1 MNKPVKAAIAAVIV
15 VAATSYASPYWAI
28 YQMRSAIEARDA
40 DKFSRYVDYPAL
52 RESLKA
58 QLTLSLQQK
67 LGTPALQNTPFAG
80 IGQAIG
86 LAVINTMID
95 TMVSPAGV
103 MALMAGEKP
112 ASTPQ
117 PKPPAPPAPVENKG
131 EPARPAKKE
140 EEAAKDAL
148 KYSLSYRALN
158 TVEASAT
165 KDNGDRILIG
175 LTRQGIWTWKWS
187 SVVLPEFSKP

>member
-1 MNKPVKAAIAAVIV
+1 MNKPVKAAIAAAIV
-15 VAATSYASPYWAI
+15 VAATSYASPYWAL
-28 YQMRSAIEARDA
+28 YQMRTAIETRDA

-58 QLTLSLQQK
+58 QLTLSLQKK

-86 LAVINTMID
+86 VAVINTMID

-112 ASTPQ
+112 AAAPQ
-117 PKPPAPPAPVENKG
+117 PAPPHAQPPHPRKTRANP
-131 EPARPAKKE
+131 PATPR
-140 EEAAKDAL
+140 
-148 KYSLSYRALN
+148 
-158 TVEASAT
+158 T
-165 KDNGDRILIG
+165 KLPR
-175 LTRQGIWTWKWS
+175 TR
-187 SVVLPEFSKP
+187 